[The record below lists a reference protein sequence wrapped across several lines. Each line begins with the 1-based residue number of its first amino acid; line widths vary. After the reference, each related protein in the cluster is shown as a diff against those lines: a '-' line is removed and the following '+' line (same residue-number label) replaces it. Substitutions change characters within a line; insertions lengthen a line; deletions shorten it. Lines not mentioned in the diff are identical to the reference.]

1 MCQHGS
7 LPNRALRL
15 LPRYVILTL
24 KRTPAAGAVSA
35 NRARTWRSGF
45 RAFPGFFDGEMA
57 LTPLQLL
64 KPKMEPPGS
73 SRTSLW
79 RCFMRYLLKPLTTDD
94 RSTLPIMKESLER
107 QSRTPVGRLIGFC
120 AVGVMAISCTGAG
133 ESSSASAGGTST
145 GATGA
150 TRTGVT
156 GDAGGA
162 FPVGGRNASSAT
174 RAPGEVG
181 AGGQTS
187 ATGVAEGGA
196 RSDGGS
202 SSVAIGGASTG
213 AIGNGGASAGGK
225 ATRGGAAATDVTIA
239 KGGTATASGTT
250 SKGSTTTIGGTASKG
265 GTASTGGTTTGPT
278 TATGGS
284 VGTCP
289 STFSNPVIWE
299 DLPDL
304 EILRVDDTYY
314 YTASTFH
321 NSPGAPVLRSYDLV
335 NWEYLS
341 HSVPVLDFDASY
353 DLTNGKRSYVNGIW
367 ASSLVYRKSNKTFYW
382 YGCMHNVGGGAMF
395 TATSPTGPWTKHKV
409 SFCYY
414 DVGLLV
420 DDDDNMY
427 AAYGN
432 NAISVAQIDP
442 DKFTQVKT
450 QKILDTPSSVG
461 GPLEGSHFLKKD
473 DTYYV
478 FSTQYANGEW
488 VMKSTSGP
496 FGPYELKSFAAKV
509 PYAGAGSGA
518 SPHQG
523 NVFNTQNG
531 EWYYMGFNDSY
542 PAGRIPVMAPVTW
555 SSDGWPSV
563 TLVGGKWG
571 ASYPFPKLP
580 CGAGKVKSRYG
591 KDSFASEALE
601 PWWEWNHNPDN
612 TKWSSGSGLTLE
624 TATVTTDPYAARN
637 TLTRRMPGP
646 TSTATIELDYAS
658 MKDGDVAGLAAWR
671 DTSSFIAVKRS
682 GSSDKVVLVTNAT
695 LDSSWNTSSKGT
707 DGASASISGGKIWL
721 RIKANIRTDSGG
733 GTASFFYS
741 TDGTTFTQL
750 GSAFSMKKDWT
761 YFLGY
766 RYAIL
771 NYATAA
777 LGGSVKVA
785 SFDLV
790 TP

>member
-1 MCQHGS
+1 VASGGVS
-7 LPNRALRL
+7 S
-15 LPRYVILTL
+15 
-24 KRTPAAGAVSA
+24 KGGAS
-35 NRARTWRSGF
+35 
-45 RAFPGFFDGEMA
+45 
-57 LTPLQLL
+57 
-64 KPKMEPPGS
+64 
-73 SRTSLW
+73 
-79 RCFMRYLLKPLTTDD
+79 
-94 RSTLPIMKESLER
+94 
-107 QSRTPVGRLIGFC
+107 
-120 AVGVMAISCTGAG
+120 
-133 ESSSASAGGTST
+133 ST
-145 GATGA
+145 GAT
-150 TRTGVT
+150 T
-156 GDAGGA
+156 
-162 FPVGGRNASSAT
+162 
-174 RAPGEVG
+174 
-181 AGGQTS
+181 
-187 ATGVAEGGA
+187 
-196 RSDGGS
+196 
-202 SSVAIGGASTG
+202 
-213 AIGNGGASAGGK
+213 
-225 ATRGGAAATDVTIA
+225 A
-239 KGGTATASGTT
+239 KGGAVA
-250 SKGSTTTIGGTASKG
+250 
-265 GTASTGGTTTGPT
+265 TGGTSSSGGSTATCPT
-278 TATGGS
+278 T
-284 VGTCP
+284 
-289 STFSNPVIWE
+289 FNNPVIWE

-395 TATSPTGPWTKHKV
+395 TATSPTGPWTKHKTN
-409 SFCYY
+409 FCYY

-420 DDDDNMY
+420 DDDDKMY
-427 AAYGN
+427 AVYGN
-432 NAISVAQIDP
+432 NTISVAQINP
-442 DKFTQVKT
+442 DTYTQISSK
-450 QKILDTPSSVG
+450 KILDTPASVG
-461 GPLEGSHFLKKD
+461 GALEGSHFLKKD
-473 DTYYV
+473 NNYYV
-478 FSTQYANGEW
+478 FSTQYANGDW
-488 VMKSTSGP
+488 VMKSTTGP
-496 FGPYELKSFAAKV
+496 QGTYELRAFASKL
-509 PYAGAGSGA
+509 PYAGVGSGA

-523 NVFNTQNG
+523 NVLNTQNG
-531 EWYYMGFNDSY
+531 EWYYMAFNDSY

-563 TLVGGKWG
+563 NLVNGKWG

-591 KDSFASEALE
+591 KDTFAIATLE

-612 TKWSSGSGLTLE
+612 TKWSAGSGLTLQ

-646 TSTATIELDYAS
+646 TSTATIELDFS
-658 MKDGDVAGLAAWR
+658 TMKDGDVAGLAAWR

-682 GSSDKVVLVTNAT
+682 GGANKVVLVSNAT
-695 LDSSWNTSSKGT
+695 LDASWKTSSIGT
-707 DGASASISGGKIWL
+707 EGASASLSGTKIWL
-721 RIKANIRTDSGG
+721 RVKGNIRTDSGG
-733 GTASFFYS
+733 GTATFFYS
-741 TDGTTFTQL
+741 TNGTTFTQL
-750 GSAFSMKKDWT
+750 GGTFTMKKDWP